1 MHADPEKISYVTI
14 EASKMGESNFNNNFD
29 WENAMFFKIPEKCEC
44 STGYSEYM
52 LKEKRFKNVAN
63 CDKTN
68 KQEPAFHCINRF
80 MDSESSCNIPWL
92 KKVKSIIFIL
102 TPKNQSKS
110 FLIKVLYN
118 INFSV
123 YFLLFPC
130 PKNFSIFFS
139 SHWKK

>member
-14 EASKMGESNFNNNFD
+14 EASKIGESNFNNNFD

-68 KQEPAFHCINRF
+68 QQEPAFHCINRF
-80 MDSESSCNIPWL
+80 MDSESSCDIPWL
-92 KKVKSIIFIL
+92 KKVKSIIFTS
-102 TPKNQSKS
+102 TPKNQLEFAAQSCIRRP
-110 FLIKVLYN
+110 FM
-118 INFSV
+118 
-123 YFLLFPC
+123 
-130 PKNFSIFFS
+130 
-139 SHWKK
+139 